1 MKIIFATKN
10 QGKVREIRKI
20 LGSPDIEVLTM
31 KEAGLDCDPDENGA
45 TFAENALIKCRAI
58 AQLIPE
64 RHRDTV
70 IMSDDSGLVVDALG
84 GEPGVRSARYLGYDT
99 PYTIKNADII
109 ARLDGLE
116 GPDRSARFECAVG
129 AILYDGTELCTAG
142 TMEGRIALEPA
153 GAGGFGYDPI
163 LYIPE
168 YGCTG
173 AELTEDA
180 KNAISHRGKAL
191 RSMLELLREKA
202 L

>member
-10 QGKVREIRKI
+10 QGKVREIKDI
-20 LGSPDIEVLTM
+20 LGAPDVEVITM
-31 KEAGLDCDPDENGA
+31 KEAGLDCDPDENGT

-58 AQLIPE
+58 AELLPV
-64 RHRDTV
+64 RSSDTV

-84 GEPGVRSARYLGYDT
+84 GDPGVHSARYLGYDT

-109 ARLDGLE
+109 ARLDGLT
-116 GPDRSARFECAVG
+116 GDARSARFACAVG
-129 AILYDGTELCTAG
+129 AILSDGTELCTTG
-142 TMEGRIALEPA
+142 TMEGRIAYEPA
-153 GAGGFGYDPI
+153 GSGGFGYDPI

-173 AELTEDA
+173 AELTEEA

-191 RSMLELLREKA
+191 RSMMELLSEKA